1 MRIFPSTLTTRCIKI
16 VVTSLYVS
24 AYFNRFRRM
33 RHSGRHSRDLWGP
46 VKDEHRRETTRAR
59 SIGQSIRLLFLIP
72 RVHRERET
80 SPARPGRRH
89 HSMKTL
95 CARRIAPGDG
105 FGAKT
110 PPSLS
115 SIQCLGALRRFKC
128 FLSPLAMFLVRRQ
141 SFASRKGGARR
152 RAAIDEDARTT
163 RARPARA
170 RGWGVFYTHHRSRSL
185 LNTRYSRP
193 IDA

>member
-1 MRIFPSTLTTRCIKI
+1 MIPHGKHLSMRIFPSTLTTRCIKI

-46 VKDEHRRETTRAR
+46 VKDEQRRETTRAR

-72 RVHRERET
+72 RVHHERDIAR
-80 SPARPGRRH
+80 SPRSSSSLDA
-89 HSMKTL
+89 MKTL

-152 RAAIDEDARTT
+152 RAAID
-163 RARPARA
+163 ARA
-170 RGWGVFYTHHRSRSL
+170 RGRRVDGECLRHTIALKVF
-185 LNTRYSRP
+185 
-193 IDA
+193 